1 MELIPAAASPYLY
14 ADIKA
19 KTAGVLVNPTGFV
32 VTVAVMLDDATPTA
46 GDFKAAVWVTD
57 STNPAVPVYSARTQ
71 IGPGTGGITMTP
83 GRVYTVHA
91 KIAAAPEVIILRCGQ
106 IQAY

>member
-1 MELIPAAASPYLY
+1 MELIDAAASPYLY
-14 ADIKA
+14 ADITA
-19 KTAGVLVNPTGFV
+19 KTAGVLVNPTAFA
-32 VTVAVMLDDATPTA
+32 VTVAVVPAGTTPTA

-57 STNPAVPVYSARTQ
+57 NTGAIPVYSARTQ
-71 IGPGTGGITMTP
+71 IGPGSAGPTLVA

-91 KIAAAPEVIILRCGQ
+91 KIAATPEVIILRCGQ

>member
-1 MELIPAAASPYLY
+1 MELVSAAASPYLY
-14 ADIKA
+14 ANIEA
-19 KTAGVLVNPTGFV
+19 KTAGVLINPTAFV
-32 VTVAVMLDDATPTA
+32 VTVAVMLGDATPTA

-57 STNPAVPVYSARTQ
+57 SSGAVPVYSARTQ